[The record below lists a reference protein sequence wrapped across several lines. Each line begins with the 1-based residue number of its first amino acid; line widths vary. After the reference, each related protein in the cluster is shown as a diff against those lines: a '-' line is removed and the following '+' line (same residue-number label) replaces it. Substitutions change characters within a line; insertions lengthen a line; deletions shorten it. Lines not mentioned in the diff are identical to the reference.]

1 MINKVNNL
9 NEKSFKNYSGPDKE
23 FKQKNIIFGYNGR
36 GKSSLAKGIIQEF
49 LKDNENKESN
59 YRFFNRNYIS
69 DNLILKESKDSKI
82 KGVIAN
88 FGKKDVDI
96 EKQIELLELDVV
108 DTKKLED
115 EIRQLDKN
123 IRTEID
129 KIHDNKKGNISI
141 QKKPTSKTNKEV
153 ILLYN
158 EDVAKAKKIENNEEK
173 LIDFKGDNALEKQK
187 LNIEK
192 INIPIIEIKDNNEIL
207 KVKDIFSKTYDD
219 IEIPCSKV
227 VDWISIGLSIHH
239 EGDKCKFCGGSPN
252 LEFIRHNIEK
262 YNSNEKQKAAVALN
276 DFKTKLEILLSQIDN
291 LLLVKDNISNNLEK
305 DVSNNF
311 NNIQTSREALE
322 KIKEIVVKKI
332 ENINLEIYFNYEK
345 FMSILNE
352 IEKSYNE
359 LILEKKNE
367 IKLIDD
373 KISKLNILIKGAIGL
388 EIRRNTFINSN
399 MELVEEKKKILKE
412 INDKNKEN
420 LNKIED
426 LKMSKSNTKDFAE
439 HISSILSM
447 LEVNL
452 KLDVLNDDYIIKQS
466 ITNDI
471 LKLEDISEGEQNLL
485 ALLYFYYEL
494 FEDNEQKRL
503 KNTIKLIVID
513 DPIASVDDVN
523 KMYVLELVKKL
534 CELENTQIFIFT
546 HVWDDF
552 CNICYN
558 KKDREDTPFR
568 FYEVK
573 KDSNGSKVINTKT
586 NETPYKHGFKEI
598 YEFSLKPNCNDMS
611 DCEIYHYPNI
621 MRKILEEFL
630 EFKVKNSLPT
640 YSNFNNIKLV
650 LCGNNPSRNDELA
663 IGTLLNVC
671 NILSHK
677 ASRNPDEILKAAK
690 FLMTKIKNVD
700 ELHFNTMK
708 E

>member
-115 EIRQLDKN
+115 EIRKLDKN

-192 INIPIIEIKDNNEIL
+192 INIPIIEIIDNNEIL

-239 EGDKCKFCGGSPN
+239 EGDECKFCGGSPN

-322 KIKEIVVKKI
+322 KIKEILVKKI
-332 ENINLEIYFNYEK
+332 ENINLEIYFNYEEV
-345 FMSILNE
+345 MSIFKK

-359 LILEKKNE
+359 IILEKKNE

-412 INDKNKEN
+412 INDKNKKN
-420 LNKIED
+420 LNKIEE
-426 LKMSKSNTKDFAE
+426 LKMIKSNTKDFAE

-452 KLDVLNDDYIIKQS
+452 KLDVLNDDYIIKQA

-494 FEDNEQKRL
+494 FEDNEQKML

-573 KDSNGSKVINTKT
+573 KDSTGSKVINTKT

-690 FLMTKIKNVD
+690 FLMAKIKNVD

>member
-108 DTKKLED
+108 DTKKIED
-115 EIRQLDKN
+115 EIRKLDKN

-129 KIHDNKKGNISI
+129 KVHDNKKGKNSI

-192 INIPIIEIKDNNEIL
+192 INIPIIEIIDNNEIL
-207 KVKDIFSKTYDD
+207 KVKDIFSKTYDN

-305 DVSNNF
+305 DVFNNF

-322 KIKEIVVKKI
+322 KIKEILVKKI
-332 ENINLEIYFNYEK
+332 ENINLEIYFNYKEV
-345 FMSILNE
+345 MSIFKK

-359 LILEKKNE
+359 IILEKKKE

-399 MELVEEKKKILKE
+399 MELAEEKRKILKE

-420 LNKIED
+420 LNKIEE
-426 LKMSKSNTKDFAE
+426 LKMRKSNTKDFAE
-439 HISSILSM
+439 HISSILFM

-494 FEDNEQKRL
+494 LEDNEQKKL

-523 KMYVLELVKKL
+523 KMYILELVKKL
-534 CELENTQIFIFT
+534 CELKNTQIFIFT

-690 FLMTKIKNVD
+690 FLMAKIKNVD

>member
-1 MINKVNNL
+1 M
-9 NEKSFKNYSGPDKE
+9 
-23 FKQKNIIFGYNGR
+23 
-36 GKSSLAKGIIQEF
+36 
-49 LKDNENKESN
+49 
-59 YRFFNRNYIS
+59 
-69 DNLILKESKDSKI
+69 
-82 KGVIAN
+82 
-88 FGKKDVDI
+88 
-96 EKQIELLELDVV
+96 
-108 DTKKLED
+108 
-115 EIRQLDKN
+115 
-123 IRTEID
+123 
-129 KIHDNKKGNISI
+129 
-141 QKKPTSKTNKEV
+141 
-153 ILLYN
+153 
-158 EDVAKAKKIENNEEK
+158 
-173 LIDFKGDNALEKQK
+173 
-187 LNIEK
+187 
-192 INIPIIEIKDNNEIL
+192 

-471 LKLEDISEGEQNLL
+471 LKLEDMSEGEQNLL

>member
-115 EIRQLDKN
+115 EIRKLDKN

-192 INIPIIEIKDNNEIL
+192 INIPIIEIIDNNEIL

-322 KIKEIVVKKI
+322 KIKEILVKKI
-332 ENINLEIYFNYEK
+332 ENINLEIYFNYEEV
-345 FMSILNE
+345 MSIFKK

-359 LILEKKNE
+359 IILEKKNE

-412 INDKNKEN
+412 INDKNKKN
-420 LNKIED
+420 LNKIEE
-426 LKMSKSNTKDFAE
+426 LKMIKSNTKDFAE

-471 LKLEDISEGEQNLL
+471 LKLEDISEREQNLL

-494 FEDNEQKRL
+494 FEDNEQKML

-598 YEFSLKPNCNDMS
+598 DEFSLKPNCNDMS

-690 FLMTKIKNVD
+690 FLMAKIKNVD

>member
-1 MINKVNNL
+1 M
-9 NEKSFKNYSGPDKE
+9 
-23 FKQKNIIFGYNGR
+23 
-36 GKSSLAKGIIQEF
+36 
-49 LKDNENKESN
+49 
-59 YRFFNRNYIS
+59 
-69 DNLILKESKDSKI
+69 KESKDSKI

-115 EIRQLDKN
+115 EIRKLDKN

-192 INIPIIEIKDNNEIL
+192 INIPIIEIIDNNEIL

-322 KIKEIVVKKI
+322 KIKEILVKKI
-332 ENINLEIYFNYEK
+332 ENINLEIYFNYEEV
-345 FMSILNE
+345 MSIFKK

-359 LILEKKNE
+359 IILEKKNE

-412 INDKNKEN
+412 INDKNKKN
-420 LNKIED
+420 LNKIEE
-426 LKMSKSNTKDFAE
+426 LKMIKSNTKDFAE

-494 FEDNEQKRL
+494 FEDNEQKML

-663 IGTLLNVC
+663 ICTLLNVC

-690 FLMTKIKNVD
+690 FLMAKIKNVD

>member
-96 EKQIELLELDVV
+96 EKQIELLELNIV
-108 DTKKLED
+108 DTKKLEE

-158 EDVAKAKKIENNEEK
+158 EDIAKAKKIENNEEK

-192 INIPIIEIKDNNEIL
+192 INIPIIEIIDNNEIV
-207 KVKDIFSKTYDD
+207 KVKDIFSRTYDD
-219 IEIPCSKV
+219 IEIPSSKV
-227 VDWISIGLSIHH
+227 VEWISIGLSIHH
-239 EGDKCKFCGGSPN
+239 KGDKCKFCGGNPN
-252 LEFIRHNIEK
+252 LDFIKQNVEK

-276 DFKTKLEILLSQIDN
+276 DFKTRLEILLSQIDN

-311 NNIQTSREALE
+311 NNIQTSRKALE
-322 KIKEIVVKKI
+322 NIKEIVVKKI
-332 ENINLEIYFNYEK
+332 ENINLEIYFNYEEII
-345 FMSILNE
+345 SILNK

-359 LILEKKNE
+359 IILEKKNE

-388 EIRRNTFINSN
+388 EIRRNTFINN
-399 MELVEEKKKILKE
+399 NIELAEEKKKTLKE
-412 INDKNKEN
+412 INTKNKEN
-420 LNKIED
+420 LNKIEN

-439 HISSILSM
+439 HISGILSM

-452 KLDVLNDDYIIKQS
+452 KLDVLNDNYIIKQS
-466 ITNDI
+466 VTNDI
-471 LKLEDISEGEQNLL
+471 LRLEDISEGEQNLL

-534 CELENTQIFIFT
+534 CELENAQIFIFT

-558 KKDREDTPFR
+558 KKDKEDTPFR

-573 KDSNGSKVINTKT
+573 KDSNGSKMIDTKT

-677 ASRNPDEILKAAK
+677 VSRNPDEILKSAK

>member
-1 MINKVNNL
+1 M
-9 NEKSFKNYSGPDKE
+9 
-23 FKQKNIIFGYNGR
+23 
-36 GKSSLAKGIIQEF
+36 
-49 LKDNENKESN
+49 
-59 YRFFNRNYIS
+59 
-69 DNLILKESKDSKI
+69 KESKDSKI

-108 DTKKLED
+108 DTKKLEN

-192 INIPIIEIKDNNEIL
+192 INIPIVEIIDNNEIL

-227 VDWISIGLSIHH
+227 VDWISIGLSMHH

-276 DFKTKLEILLSQIDN
+276 DFKTKLDILLSQIDN
-291 LLLVKDNISNNLEK
+291 LLLAKDNISNNLEK
-305 DVSNNF
+305 DVSNDF
-311 NNIQTSREALE
+311 NNIQTSREVLE

-332 ENINLEIYFNYEK
+332 ENINLEIYFNHKEI
-345 FMSILNE
+345 MLILNE
-352 IEKSYNE
+352 IEKFYNE
-359 LILEKKNE
+359 IILEKNNE
-367 IKLIDD
+367 IKLIDN
-373 KISKLNILIKGAIGL
+373 KISKLNILIKGSIGL

-420 LNKIED
+420 LNKIEE
-426 LKMSKSNTKDFAE
+426 LKMSKSNTRDFAE

-573 KDSNGSKVINTKT
+573 KDSNGSKVINAKT

-677 ASRNPDEILKAAK
+677 VSRNPDEILKAAK
-690 FLMTKIKNVD
+690 FLMAKIKNVD
-700 ELHFNTMK
+700 ELHFNTMR

>member
-115 EIRQLDKN
+115 EIRKLDKN

-192 INIPIIEIKDNNEIL
+192 INIPIIEIIDNNEIL

-322 KIKEIVVKKI
+322 KVKEILVKKI
-332 ENINLEIYFNYEK
+332 ENINLEIYFNYEEV
-345 FMSILNE
+345 MSIFKK

-359 LILEKKNE
+359 IILEKKNE

-412 INDKNKEN
+412 INDKNKKN
-420 LNKIED
+420 LNKIEE
-426 LKMSKSNTKDFAE
+426 LKMRKSNIKDFAE

-494 FEDNEQKRL
+494 FEDNEQKML

-690 FLMTKIKNVD
+690 FLMAKIKNVD

>member
-9 NEKSFKNYSGPDKE
+9 NQRSFKNYSGPDKE
-23 FKQKNIIFGYNGR
+23 FKEKNIIFGYNGR

-69 DNLILKESKDSKI
+69 NNLILKESKDSKI

-96 EKQIELLELDVV
+96 EKQIELLELNIV

-115 EIRQLDKN
+115 EIKQLDKN

-129 KIHDNKKGNISI
+129 KIHGNKKGNISI
-141 QKKPTSKTNKEV
+141 QKKPISKTNKEV

-158 EDVAKAKKIENNEEK
+158 EDVEKAKKIENNEEK
-173 LIDFKGDNALEKQK
+173 LINFKGDNTLEKQK

-192 INIPIIEIKDNNEIL
+192 INIPIIEIIDNNEIV

-219 IEIPCSKV
+219 IEIPSSKV
-227 VDWISIGLSIHH
+227 VEWISIGLSIHH
-239 EGDKCKFCGGSPN
+239 EGDKCKFCGGNPN

-276 DFKTKLEILLSQIDN
+276 DFKTRLEILLSQIDN
-291 LLLVKDNISNNLEK
+291 LLLVKDNINNNLEK
-305 DVSNNF
+305 DISKHF

-332 ENINLEIYFNYEK
+332 ENINLEIYLNHEEII
-345 FMSILNE
+345 SLLNE

-359 LILEKKNE
+359 IILEKKNE

-399 MELVEEKKKILKE
+399 IELAEEKRKALKE
-412 INDKNKEN
+412 INTKNKEN
-420 LNKIED
+420 LNKIEK
-426 LKMSKSNTKDFAE
+426 LKMSKSKTKDFAE
-439 HISSILSM
+439 HISGILSM

-452 KLDVLNDDYIIKQS
+452 MLDVLNDDYIIKQS

-471 LKLEDISEGEQNLL
+471 LRLEYISEGEQNLL

-494 FEDNEQKRL
+494 FEDNEQKML
-503 KNTIKLIVID
+503 KNTIKLIVVD

-558 KKDREDTPFR
+558 KKDKENTPFR

-573 KDSNGSKVINTKT
+573 KDSNGSKIIDTKT

>member
-115 EIRQLDKN
+115 EIRKLDKN

-192 INIPIIEIKDNNEIL
+192 INIPIIEIIDNNEIL

-322 KIKEIVVKKI
+322 KIKEILVKKI
-332 ENINLEIYFNYEK
+332 ENINLEIYFNYEEV
-345 FMSILNE
+345 MSIFKK

-359 LILEKKNE
+359 IILEKKNE

-412 INDKNKEN
+412 INDKNKKN
-420 LNKIED
+420 LNKIEE
-426 LKMSKSNTKDFAE
+426 LKMIKSNTKDFAE

-494 FEDNEQKRL
+494 FEDNEQKML

-690 FLMTKIKNVD
+690 FLMAKIKNVD

>member
-115 EIRQLDKN
+115 EIRKLDKN

-192 INIPIIEIKDNNEIL
+192 INIPIIEIIDNNEIL

-322 KIKEIVVKKI
+322 KIKEILVKKI
-332 ENINLEIYFNYEK
+332 ENINLEIYFNYEEV
-345 FMSILNE
+345 MSIFKK

-359 LILEKKNE
+359 IILEKKNE

-412 INDKNKEN
+412 INDKNK
-420 LNKIED
+420 KI
-426 LKMSKSNTKDFAE
+426 
-439 HISSILSM
+439 
-447 LEVNL
+447 
-452 KLDVLNDDYIIKQS
+452 
-466 ITNDI
+466 
-471 LKLEDISEGEQNLL
+471 
-485 ALLYFYYEL
+485 
-494 FEDNEQKRL
+494 
-503 KNTIKLIVID
+503 
-513 DPIASVDDVN
+513 
-523 KMYVLELVKKL
+523 
-534 CELENTQIFIFT
+534 
-546 HVWDDF
+546 
-552 CNICYN
+552 
-558 KKDREDTPFR
+558 
-568 FYEVK
+568 
-573 KDSNGSKVINTKT
+573 
-586 NETPYKHGFKEI
+586 
-598 YEFSLKPNCNDMS
+598 
-611 DCEIYHYPNI
+611 
-621 MRKILEEFL
+621 
-630 EFKVKNSLPT
+630 
-640 YSNFNNIKLV
+640 
-650 LCGNNPSRNDELA
+650 
-663 IGTLLNVC
+663 
-671 NILSHK
+671 
-677 ASRNPDEILKAAK
+677 
-690 FLMTKIKNVD
+690 
-700 ELHFNTMK
+700 
-708 E
+708 

>member
-96 EKQIELLELDVV
+96 EKQIELLELNIV
-108 DTKKLED
+108 DTKKLEE

-158 EDVAKAKKIENNEEK
+158 EDIAKAKKIENNEEK

-192 INIPIIEIKDNNEIL
+192 INIPIIEIIDNNEIV
-207 KVKDIFSKTYDD
+207 KVKDIFSRTYDD
-219 IEIPCSKV
+219 IEIPSSKV
-227 VDWISIGLSIHH
+227 VEWISIGLSIHH
-239 EGDKCKFCGGSPN
+239 KGDKCKFCGGNPN
-252 LEFIRHNIEK
+252 LDFIKQNVEK

-276 DFKTKLEILLSQIDN
+276 DFKTRLEILLSQIDN

-311 NNIQTSREALE
+311 NNIQTSRKALE
-322 KIKEIVVKKI
+322 NIKEIVVKKI
-332 ENINLEIYFNYEK
+332 ENINLEIYFNYEEII
-345 FMSILNE
+345 SILNK

-359 LILEKKNE
+359 IILEKKNE

-388 EIRRNTFINSN
+388 EIRRNTFINKN
-399 MELVEEKKKILKE
+399 IELAEEKKKTLKE
-412 INDKNKEN
+412 INTKNKEN
-420 LNKIED
+420 LNKIEN

-439 HISSILSM
+439 HISGILSM

-452 KLDVLNDDYIIKQS
+452 KLDVLNNDYIIKQS
-466 ITNDI
+466 VTNDI
-471 LKLEDISEGEQNLL
+471 LRLEDISEGEQNLL

-523 KMYVLELVKKL
+523 KMYVLELIKKL
-534 CELENTQIFIFT
+534 CELENAQIFIFT

-558 KKDREDTPFR
+558 KKDKEDTPFR

-573 KDSNGSKVINTKT
+573 KDSNGSKIIDTKT

-677 ASRNPDEILKAAK
+677 VSRNPDEILKSAK